1 MKRNK
6 FMLVIALL
14 CMIFSVKE
22 ICGQIVPV
30 GNGSYTTS
38 FPGVD
43 AAGRNGYPSGT
54 PWLSGVAASKPVP
67 TNDWWSDMIKT
78 DHGSKAFNYP
88 LSFRSLDTGLNINYT
103 IPLGSGPSDYRQPM
117 SDVKAIVIG
126 TEGLNASN
134 STVSDHSDWN
144 VTMNWDNTFFSKVNI
159 GSPFVY
165 FEKSNTAG
173 LARVTVNFNQAG
185 VSIDSNKLI
194 IQNNMSN
201 SNYVVFAPFGSTWTG
216 SNGVYTSTLNGKN
229 YWSMVLLP
237 FGVNMDDAIVNY
249 EKFAFV
255 FPGNTQ
261 VDWDYDETNGK
272 VRTTFNVVP
281 DVKEGS
287 YDQVLQGLL
296 PHQWDRLASDSS
308 RPVGYEYPSVR
319 GTIKTLESNTFIVE
333 NTFSG
338 ILPTLPDLGK
348 YADGFDLSSLSDSI
362 DQIKND
368 GLPEWTDSYNQGQD
382 MNRLVQAARIADQ
395 IGNIEARDQLINTV
409 KVRLED
415 WLSAESGEVAFLFY
429 YNSDWD
435 ALLGYPAGHRQDT
448 NLNDHHFH
456 WGYFIHAA
464 SAVEQF
470 NPGWASDWGEMINL
484 LVRDAAN
491 PSRTDSM
498 FPFLR
503 NFSPYA
509 GHSWANGFASEPF
522 GNDQESTSESMQFNS
537 ALIHWGAITN
547 NKAIRDL
554 GIYLYTTEL
563 STIQEYWFDVEQRSF
578 QPEYAYDMVARVWGG
593 GYDNGTWWTSDV
605 AASYGIQLYPI
616 HAGSLYLGHR
626 KDYVDRVWEEMTQNT
641 EVLNNTPNDNLW
653 YDTYWKFLSFADPQR
668 ALDLYNSYRE
678 RNIKVG
684 ISDTQT
690 YHWLHAMVT
699 LGQVANEITAN
710 HPIAAAF
717 VNNGSLTYVAH
728 NYNDSPITVSF
739 SDGYN
744 LFVPANSMAT
754 SKDIDIDVTLTTDST
769 EILSGG
775 NVNLTAVLTGTT
787 VSKVEFYA
795 NETLLST
802 DTEAPYIINSGS
814 LAPGFPR
821 VYAKAYVGDNFNLS
835 NAIPIQVGSQLAYSG
850 TPLNIPGTIEAGHYD
865 VFEGGNGQ
873 GITYVDNDA
882 YNQGDFRITEGVD
895 ANITDNEGV
904 TVGWTGSG
912 EWLEYTINV
921 SNAGFY
927 KVTSRYASGDING
940 GGPFW
945 FERDGVKISENI
957 TAPFTGT
964 NWDVWQDVIT
974 EDVRL
979 IAGEQIIRVNIGNGG
994 FNLGRMTFEYTGST
1008 DDSVLTSIDL
1018 TPVSGS
1024 IEPNSTLQFTAVGYD
1039 QLGDVFTTNFTWST
1053 TGGSINQNGLF
1064 TSSTNGTYTITVT
1077 SESITASTQV
1087 VVSTTAN
1094 TISLPGFVE
1103 AEDYKDG
1110 GEGIGYQD
1118 ANLGNTGGAYRN
1130 DDVDIE
1136 IIGDSSGNYNVG
1148 WIESGEWLA
1157 YDINVPDSPKG
1168 YDIHFRVAS
1177 PNGNGKF
1184 HLELDG
1190 TAITDV
1196 ISVSNTGAWQSYETI
1211 TQTQVAVD
1219 SGNHELRIV
1228 FDSSGLNINFI
1239 EFRRSE
1245 DTNDENNCAEVAAN
1259 EEYSYEISLDDTD
1272 PTITFV
1278 PEITGVGNIVCIL
1291 YYGTSST
1298 GSFPGYLVTPN
1309 TPFQINANSGDQV
1322 YFYYTYSLPTGGE
1335 NNTANSKHDFVVG
1348 SCNNNRS
1355 SGLDDNINAE
1365 VLVFPNPLTEL
1376 TQIILPSQHPYFRF
1390 RVLDVLGKVIV
1401 DQPIDQKGQKIEVDL
1416 SNQNTGL
1423 YFLKLYGN
1431 SSTQSLKLLKK

>member
-1 MKRNK
+1 MKKNK
-6 FMLVIALL
+6 FMLVITLL
-14 CMIFSVKE
+14 CVIFSVKE
-22 ICGQIVPV
+22 LRGQIVPV

-43 AAGRNGYPSGT
+43 AAGRNSYPSGT

-88 LSFRSLDTGLNINYT
+88 LSFRSIDTGLNINYT

-117 SDVKAIVIG
+117 SDVQAIVVG

-134 STVSDHSDWN
+134 STVSDHSDWS
-144 VTMNWDNTFFSKVNI
+144 VTMNWDNTFYSKVNI

-173 LARVTVNFNQAG
+173 LARVSVNFNQAG
-185 VSIDSNKLI
+185 VSIDTNKLI
-194 IQNNMSN
+194 IQNNMNN
-201 SNYVVFAPFGSTWTG
+201 SNYVVFAPSGSTWSG

-237 FGVNMDDAIVNY
+237 SGVNIDNAIANY

-261 VDWDYDETNGK
+261 VDWDYNETNGK
-272 VRTTFNVVP
+272 VRTTFNIIP
-281 DVKEGS
+281 EVKEGS
-287 YDQVLQGLL
+287 YNQVLQGLL
-296 PHQWDRLASDSS
+296 PHQWDRLASDS
-308 RPVGYEYPSVR
+308 PIPAGYEYPSVR

-348 YADGFDLSSLSDSI
+348 YTNGFDLSYLSNSI

-368 GLPEWTDSYNQGQD
+368 GMAEWTDSYNQGQD
-382 MNRLVQAARIADQ
+382 MNRLVQAARIANQ

-415 WLSAESGEVAFLFY
+415 WLSAESDEVAFLFY
-429 YNSDWD
+429 YNSDWN
-435 ALLGYPAGHRQDT
+435 AMLGYPAGHRQDN

-464 SAVEQF
+464 AAIEQF
-470 NPGWASDWGEMINL
+470 NPGWASEWGEMINL
-484 LVRDAAN
+484 LVRDAAS

-509 GHSWANGFASEPF
+509 GHSWANGFATEPF

-537 ALIHWGAITN
+537 ALIHWGTITN
-547 NKAIRDL
+547 NDAIRDL

-641 EVLNNTPNDNLW
+641 EVLSNTPNDNLW

-699 LGQVANEITAN
+699 LGQTANEITAN

-717 VNNGSLTYVAH
+717 ANNGSLTYVAH

-775 NVNLTAVLTGTT
+775 NINLTAVLTGTA

-835 NAIPIQVGSQLAYSG
+835 NAIPIQVGSQLSYSG
-850 TPLNIPGTIEAGHYD
+850 TPVNIPGTIEAGHYD
-865 VFEGGNGQ
+865 VFEGGRGQ

-882 YNQGDFRITEGVD
+882 YNQGDFRTNEGVD
-895 ANITDNEGV
+895 ANITDNEGA

-921 SNAGFY
+921 SSSGLY
-927 KVTSRYASGDING
+927 RVTSRYASGDANG

-945 FERDGVKISENI
+945 FERDGVRISEDI
-957 TAPFTGT
+957 IAPFTGT
-964 NWDVWQDVIT
+964 NWDVWQDVVT

-979 IAGEQIIRVNIGNGG
+979 IAGEQIIRVNIGAGG

-1008 DDSVLTSIDL
+1008 DDRVLTSIDL
-1018 TPVSGS
+1018 TPVSGNM
-1024 IEPNSTLQFTAVGYD
+1024 EPNSTLQFTAVGYD
-1039 QLGDVFTTNFTWST
+1039 QFGDIFTTNFSWST

-1064 TSSTNGTYTITVT
+1064 TSSTNGTYIITAT
-1077 SESITASTQV
+1077 SESVTASAQV
-1087 VVSTTAN
+1087 VVSTAAN
-1094 TISLPGFVE
+1094 IISLPGVVE
-1103 AEDYKDG
+1103 AEDYKEG
-1110 GEGIGYQD
+1110 GEGVGYYD
-1118 ANLGNTGGAYRN
+1118 LTSGNTGGAYRQDN
-1130 DDVDIE
+1130 VDIE
-1136 IIGDSSGNYNVG
+1136 NTGDALGGTYNVG
-1148 WIESGEWLA
+1148 WIDASEWLA
-1157 YDINVPDSPKG
+1157 YNVNATNSNNS
-1168 YDIHFRVAS
+1168 YDIDFRVAS

-1190 TAITDV
+1190 VTITEV
-1196 ISVSNTGAWQSYETI
+1196 ISVPNTGSWQQYETVSVTGVSI
-1211 TQTQVAVD
+1211 S
-1219 SGNHELRIV
+1219 SGNHELRLV
-1228 FDSSGLNINFI
+1228 FDASGLNLNYA
-1239 EFRRSE
+1239 EFKTAT
-1245 DTNDENNCAEVAAN
+1245 DTTINNCDGQAAN
-1259 EEYSYEISLDDTD
+1259 GQYSYKVSSDSTN
-1272 PTITFV
+1272 PSITFV
-1278 PEITGVGNIVCIL
+1278 PEITGMGDNVCIL
-1291 YYGTSST
+1291 YYST
-1298 GSFPGYLVTPN
+1298 TVTGPYPGYIVEPN
-1309 TPFQINANSGDQV
+1309 VPFQINANVGEEV
-1322 YFYYTYSLPTGGE
+1322 YFYYTYSLPAGGE
-1335 NNTANSKHDFVVG
+1335 NNTADSKDNFIVG
-1348 SCNNNRS
+1348 SCGNQIQRVN
-1355 SGLDDNINAE
+1355 DNISDIYI
-1365 VLVFPNPLTEL
+1365 FPNPLSDKAE
-1376 TQIILPSQHPYFRF
+1376 IILPVKHQFISYR
-1390 RVLDVLGKVIV
+1390 IV
-1401 DQPIDQKGQKIEVDL
+1401 DITGKIIIDKQIDQNQEKVVFDLGQK
-1416 SNQNTGL
+1416 QTGI
-1423 YFLKLYGN
+1423 YFLKLYGKT
-1431 SSTQSLKLLKK
+1431 SAPSFKLIKK